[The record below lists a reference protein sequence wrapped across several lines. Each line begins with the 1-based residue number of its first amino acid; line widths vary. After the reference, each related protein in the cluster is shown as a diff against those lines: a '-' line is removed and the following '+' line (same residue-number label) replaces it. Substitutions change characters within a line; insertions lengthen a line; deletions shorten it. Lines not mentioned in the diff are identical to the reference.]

1 MPSRPVAGWED
12 GDGASTRVENKES
25 DAVAHQLA
33 DRCPLRSE
41 DGPVTAT
48 VRTDPERREA
58 PAAPA
63 PSAPPWHPTAASV
76 LVSLL
81 ALVAVVLVLLGV
93 ASPVRAV
100 VAAAAALTAPGL
112 AVLPRRGRL
121 DPWAAAGM
129 VVVASMVIGVV
140 VGLVSA
146 WTGWWHPVG
155 AGVALLLVSAAVL
168 VVRDLRGRRLRRVF
182 TTRRLPAVLGA
193 VRRPGNLLPAGAL
206 ASATALWILSLRATP
221 GDRVAEWGLLPLL
234 PWTFYGACA
243 LVLGVLIVGL
253 VRRPRL
259 ANGWLGAH
267 TALLVLTLYGTAGL
281 LDPVPRLPWVFK
293 HIAVVQYLE
302 LHGRVNPEL
311 DLYQRWP
318 GFFVWAAQL
327 AELVGRPDTLAW
339 AGLAEPFFGLLGVLL
354 VYGIARAVL
363 GDGPAAWVAALLFA
377 LGNWINQNYFAPQG
391 LAYPCYL
398 FIGLVLLSSRQA
410 TPGRLGQRFEHLVE
424 RLCRRP
430 VVGGT
435 GGAGDAGGGG
445 ALTARLPTAWSVGAV
460 LTAYAVAT
468 ASHQLTPYLV
478 LLVVG
483 PLFLLGFL
491 RPRWLVLALG
501 AVAVGYLLPN
511 LQFIESRFGVLS
523 SFNPWENA
531 VYSVLDRTRLSPEQ
545 VLSGRASYL
554 ISGLLYLT
562 ALVGVVRRVRH
573 GGVRSAVMV
582 GWMMSASALVLAVQS
597 YGGEGRLRVYLFS
610 LPWCAVAAAWAFW
623 PGTGARLGRRA
634 AGVLAALLTALAV
647 LFSVS
652 YFVTETE
659 VRVRASDVAAA
670 RWVDQTSR
678 PGDVV
683 LITAPPFPLYVGAHY
698 DHVLKGADLS
708 RYAVYFDAD
717 LTRADLLG
725 IAAKQA
731 GSQKPPRVLVAFSDQ
746 QDANAARHA
755 LYGPGELSGLERQLS
770 RSTDDRVVYAGSGV
784 RIYQLG

>member
-1 MPSRPVAGWED
+1 
-12 GDGASTRVENKES
+12 VENKES
-25 DAVAHQLA
+25 DVAAHLVA
-33 DRCPLRSE
+33 ARCASAGEDRS
-41 DGPVTAT
+41 VTAA
-48 VRTDPERREA
+48 VGADSR
-58 PAAPA
+58 AAAATLPPVSSP
-63 PSAPPWHPTAASV
+63 PSLPPWHPRTVSV
-76 LVSLL
+76 LVAAL
-81 ALVAVVLVLLGV
+81 ALVAVVLVALQV
-93 ASPVRAV
+93 TSPVRSV
-100 VAAAAALTAPGL
+100 VAAAAALSAPGL

-129 VVVASMVIGVV
+129 AVVASMVIGVV

-155 AGVALLLVSAAVL
+155 AGAALLLVSAAVL
-168 VVRDLRGRRLRRVF
+168 LVRDLRGRRLRRVF
-182 TTRRLPAVLGA
+182 NARRLMAVLGA
-193 VRRPGNLLPAGAL
+193 ARRRGNLLAAGAL
-206 ASATALWILSLRATP
+206 TTATAIWILSLRATP

-234 PWTFYGACA
+234 PWTFYAACA

-259 ANGWLGAH
+259 ANGWLGAY
-267 TALLVLTLYGTAGL
+267 TALLVLMLYGTASL

-327 AELVGRPDTLAW
+327 AELVGRPDTLGW

-354 VYGIARAVL
+354 VYGIARVVL

-398 FIGLVLLSSRQA
+398 FIGLVLLCSGEA
-410 TPGRLGQRFEHLVE
+410 TPGRLGQRFQHLVE
-424 RLCRRP
+424 RLCRGRRAP
-430 VVGGT
+430 TVDGLVAPGFPG
-435 GGAGDAGGGG
+435 
-445 ALTARLPTAWSVGAV
+445 RLPRAWSAGAV

-468 ASHQLTPYLV
+468 ASHQLTPYLI

-491 RPRWLVLALG
+491 RPRWLAVALG
-501 AVAVGYLLPN
+501 LVALGYLVPN

-523 SFNPWENA
+523 SFNPLENA

-562 ALVGVVRRVRH
+562 GLVGVVRRVRH

-610 LPWCAVAAAWAFW
+610 VPWCAVAAAWAFW
-623 PGTGARLGRRA
+623 PGTGAQLGRRA
-634 AGVLAALLTALAV
+634 AGVLAALLTALTV
-647 LFSVS
+647 LFTIS

-670 RWVDQTSR
+670 QWVDQTSR

-683 LITAPPFPLYVGAHY
+683 LMTAPPFPLYVGAHY
-698 DHVLKGADLS
+698 DHLLKGADLS

-717 LTRADLLG
+717 LTRADLVG

-731 GSQKPPRVLVAFSDQ
+731 GSQKPPRVLVVFSDQ
-746 QDANAARHA
+746 QDANDARHA
-755 LYGPGELSGLERQLS
+755 LYGPGEVARLERQLS
-770 RSTDDRVVYAGSGV
+770 RSTEDRVVYAESGV